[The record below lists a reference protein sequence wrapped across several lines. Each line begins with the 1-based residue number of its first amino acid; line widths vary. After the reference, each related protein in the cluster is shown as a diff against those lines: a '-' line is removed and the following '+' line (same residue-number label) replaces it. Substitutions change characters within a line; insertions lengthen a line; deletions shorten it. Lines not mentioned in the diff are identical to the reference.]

1 MSEFTIEYGDILKA
15 YQSKVSEIL
24 NQLITAEA
32 KLIASVNYINKLQE
46 QINVYWKQ
54 RAHIQCL
61 FSKSLHREK
70 KTLRN
75 LNWKTQNIKKP

>member
-1 MSEFTIEYGDILKA
+1 MSEFTIEYGDILKV

-46 QINVYWKQ
+46 EIKELELENEKYQKT
-54 RAHIQCL
+54 L
-61 FSKSLHREK
+61 GKTSTK
-70 KTLRN
+70 KTPAA
-75 LNWKTQNIKKP
+75 TENIVDYN

>member
-46 QINVYWKQ
+46 QIKELELENAKYQKT
-54 RAHIQCL
+54 L
-61 FSKSLHREK
+61 GKTSTK
-70 KTLRN
+70 KTS
-75 LNWKTQNIKKP
+75 TATENIVDYN